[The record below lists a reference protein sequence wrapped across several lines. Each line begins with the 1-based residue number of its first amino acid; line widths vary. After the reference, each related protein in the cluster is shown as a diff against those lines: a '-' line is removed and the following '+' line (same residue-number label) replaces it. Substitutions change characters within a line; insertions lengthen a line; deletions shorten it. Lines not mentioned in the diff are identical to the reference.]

1 MTDDID
7 ELVTWQMTDS
17 PAAHREHPRKL
28 HGPASALPGLAL
40 PAGMCPHVALDSTQ
54 VVEDRSEQ

>member
-7 ELVTWQMTDS
+7 ALVDWQLTDS

-40 PAGMCPHVALDSTQ
+40 PAGMCPHVALDNTQ
-54 VVEDRSEQ
+54 QADGSSA